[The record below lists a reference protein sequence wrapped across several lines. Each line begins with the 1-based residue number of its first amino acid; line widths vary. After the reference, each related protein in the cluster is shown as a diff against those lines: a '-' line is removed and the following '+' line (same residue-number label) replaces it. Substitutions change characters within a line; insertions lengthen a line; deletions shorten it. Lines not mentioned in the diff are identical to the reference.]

1 MPRYMKGGEWLQRWK
16 GGCDSAFETF
26 YAHLRKMHRGA
37 ISWGA
42 DLSGI
47 APTVLNANADAVC
60 NTGVW
65 TTAILSQ
72 SGGTPVPISQRTD
85 NDFYTI
91 IMGVLSL
98 VATAG
103 TLSALKL
110 SYALVSGT
118 PISSIALDFN
128 IVNGSFTLTDP
139 AYVPFVI
146 SGPLSQAVYRGAGAT
161 PLIELMPTGDTV
173 TMSAAFSYAL
183 FQLAVGV
190 E

>member
-1 MPRYMKGGEWLQRWK
+1 MSRFMKGGEWLERWK
-16 GGCDSAFETF
+16 GGCDFAFETF
-26 YAHLRKMHRGA
+26 YAHLRKMQRGA
-37 ISWGA
+37 ITWGS

-60 NTGVW
+60 NTAVW

-72 SGGTPVPISQRTD
+72 LAGTPVPISQRTN
-85 NDFYTI
+85 NDFYPVIT
-91 IMGVLSL
+91 GVLSC

-103 TLSALKL
+103 TLSALEL

-118 PISSIALDFN
+118 PIVSVALDFN
-128 IVNGSFTLTDP
+128 IVNDSHTLTAP
-139 AYVPFVI
+139 VYVPFVI
-146 SGPLSQAVYRGAGAT
+146 SGPLSQSVYGGAGAV

-173 TMSAAFSYAL
+173 TVSAAFSYAL